1 MNVLFYLTPKS
12 NCEILYD
19 DESIREAMERM
30 ELSGFTALPIVN
42 KADGLYRGTLTD
54 GDLLWAMKNLC
65 DFDVREAELHN
76 IMEIHHRKDNRPV
89 SVSTDMRD
97 LLNVAME
104 QNFVPIVDDRN
115 NFIGIVTR
123 KSILRQYGASLGFDL
138 ENL

>member
-12 NCEILYD
+12 NCEILYE

-30 ELSGFTALPIVN
+30 EISGFTALPIVN
-42 KADGLYRGTLTD
+42 KADGVYRGTLTD

-65 DFDVREAELHN
+65 DFDLKEAELHN
-76 IMEIHHRKDNRPV
+76 IMEIAHRKDNRPV

-97 LLNVAME
+97 LLNMAME

-123 KSILRQYGASLGFDL
+123 KSILRQYGATLGFDL